1 MLNLC
6 KYKNILGIPKKGAHS
21 YRIGNIAMVDILS
34 TFLLAYVV
42 KKYTFPQIHYGII
55 LACCFIS
62 GIILHR
68 LFCVRTTIDRF
79 LFDG

>member
-6 KYKNILGIPKKGAHS
+6 KYKNILGIPKKGVHS
-21 YRIGNIAMVDILS
+21 YRIANIAVVDTLL
-34 TFLLAYVV
+34 TVLLAYVV
-42 KKYTFPQIHYGII
+42 KKYVFPETHFALI
-55 LACCFIS
+55 LLCCFIS